1 MTGADRETCDL
12 LIEAGFVVPVEPH
25 GVVLEDHAVAVS
37 GGTIVAILP
46 RAEAQA
52 RFDARETVSRPDAVL
67 IPGLSTLTPTTL

>member
-37 GGTIVAILP
+37 GGTIV
-46 RAEAQA
+46 
-52 RFDARETVSRPDAVL
+52 
-67 IPGLSTLTPTTL
+67 